1 MCFFFIGGYM
11 RVNLYISTRLVKSVK
26 IKEFNNW
33 DEIIKRDYKVR
44 IINQKDIFNKRIV
57 TTWLRP
63 VTLLA
68 DPTEKEI
75 NLNCI
80 IYGGANIE

>member
-1 MCFFFIGGYM
+1 M

-44 IINQKDIFNKRIV
+44 IYNQKDIFNKRIV

-80 IYGGANIE
+80 IYGGAEIE

>member
-1 MCFFFIGGYM
+1 M

-63 VTLLA
+63 ITLLA

>member
-1 MCFFFIGGYM
+1 MLFFIGGYM
-11 RVNLYISTRLVKSVK
+11 KVNLYISTRLVKSVK
-26 IKEFNNW
+26 IKKFNNW

-44 IINQKDIFNKRIV
+44 IYNQKDIFNKRIV

>member
-1 MCFFFIGGYM
+1 MLFFIGGYM

-26 IKEFNNW
+26 VKKFNNW

-44 IINQKDIFNKRIV
+44 IYNQKDIFNKRIV

>member
-1 MCFFFIGGYM
+1 MLFFIGGYM

>member
-1 MCFFFIGGYM
+1 M

-26 IKEFNNW
+26 VKKFNNW

-44 IINQKDIFNKRIV
+44 IYNQKYIFNKRIV

>member
-1 MCFFFIGGYM
+1 M

-44 IINQKDIFNKRIV
+44 IYNQKDIFNKRIV

-63 VTLLA
+63 ITLLA

>member
-1 MCFFFIGGYM
+1 M

-26 IKEFNNW
+26 VKKFNNW

-44 IINQKDIFNKRIV
+44 IYNQKDIFNKRIV

>member
-1 MCFFFIGGYM
+1 MLFFIGGYM

-26 IKEFNNW
+26 IKQFNNW

>member
-1 MCFFFIGGYM
+1 M

-26 IKEFNNW
+26 IKQFNNW

-44 IINQKDIFNKRIV
+44 IYNQKDIFNKRIV